1 MKKMFIWPELSIFT
15 YFLYMFIFIL
25 YYHVMTLGKL
35 FTYVSVTK
43 QYNLPGRK
51 WDLCLES
58 PAGWLPMNWDQQYQ
72 LQPQCLFWVLDYFL
86 YIFL

>member
-1 MKKMFIWPELSIFT
+1 MFIWPELSIFT

-51 WDLCLES
+51 
-58 PAGWLPMNWDQQYQ
+58 
-72 LQPQCLFWVLDYFL
+72 
-86 YIFL
+86 